1 MVPSPVCVPLV
12 STAGPASHHNT
23 QGQDNLSDTNTPPI
37 ALAPGAL
44 WYPGAMDGREQAE
57 LLADIRAVLAEA
69 PLFTPTM
76 PRSGKAFSVRMSNCG
91 PLGWVSD
98 SAGYRYQ
105 AFHPDTRAP
114 WPPLPARLQ
123 AAYARFGGTG
133 VPAEAC
139 LINYYAPD
147 ARMSLHQDR
156 DEADLTAPVVSISL
170 GDSALFRLGGDTR
183 AGPTR
188 SIRLASGDVFV
199 LSGPS
204 RLAFHGIDRI
214 LGGSSRLL
222 AEGGRFNL
230 TLRRVTTP

>member
-1 MVPSPVCVPLV
+1 MDDKGDHPL
-12 STAGPASHHNT
+12 
-23 QGQDNLSDTNTPPI
+23 

-44 WYPGAMDGREQAE
+44 WFPGAFGPAEQEA
-57 LLADIRAVLAEA
+57 LLADVRAVIAQA

-76 PRSGKAFSVRMSNCG
+76 PRTGQGFSVRMSNCG

-98 SAGYRYQ
+98 AAGYRYQ

-114 WPPLPARLQ
+114 WPALPARLQ
-123 AAYARFGGTG
+123 EAYARFGGHG
-133 VPAEAC
+133 APAEAC

-170 GDSALFRLGGDTR
+170 GDTALFRLGGAAR
-183 AGPTR
+183 SGPTR

-199 LSGPS
+199 LSGES
-204 RLAFHGIDRI
+204 RLAFHGVDRI

-230 TLRRVTTP
+230 TLRRVTCPA